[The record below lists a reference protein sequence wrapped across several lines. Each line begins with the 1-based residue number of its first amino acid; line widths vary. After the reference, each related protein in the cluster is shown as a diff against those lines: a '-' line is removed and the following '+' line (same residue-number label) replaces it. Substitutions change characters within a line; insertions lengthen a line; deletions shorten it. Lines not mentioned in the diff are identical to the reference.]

1 MTQAVLLTVNAL
13 KKYFPVEQRNWFQP
27 RESVKAIDGISFD
40 IGQGETLGLVGESGC
55 GKSTIGR
62 ILLGLLAPTAGQ
74 VCFQGQDVHALG
86 GKALRTLRKRM
97 QIIFQDPFSSLD
109 PRKTIAKIVAE
120 PFAVHGVGRWR
131 QRRSYARD
139 LLARVGLSSEALDR
153 FPHEFSGGQRQRI
166 AIARALAL
174 NPELIVCDE
183 PVSALDVSIQAQV
196 LNLLKELQRELNLTY
211 LFISHDLGVVRH
223 ISTRVAVMYL
233 GVVVEIARVTQ
244 LFATPR
250 HPYTLS
256 LLSALPVPDP
266 HARKNRIIL
275 AGDVP
280 NPIDPP
286 AGCRFHTRCFMADG
300 ICREKRP
307 RLRVLEKGHQ
317 VACHLV

>member
-1 MTQAVLLTVNAL
+1 MTEPPILTVNVL
-13 KKYFPVEQRNWFQP
+13 KKHFPVGEGWNRL
-27 RESVKAIDGISFD
+27 RRGESVKALDGVSFE
-40 IGQGETLGLVGESGC
+40 IRQGETLGLVGESGC

-62 ILLGLLAPTAGQ
+62 ILLGLLEPTAGE
-74 VCFQGQDVHALG
+74 VRFQGQNVHALR
-86 GKALRTLRKRM
+86 GKALRSLRKRM

-120 PFAVHGVGRWR
+120 PFAVHGVGRR
-131 QRRSYARD
+131 KERRSHVQN
-139 LLARVGLSSEALDR
+139 LLTRVGLTPDALDR

-174 NPELIVCDE
+174 NPDLIICDE

-196 LNLLKELQRELNLTY
+196 LNLLKELQHELNLTY

-223 ISTRVAVMYL
+223 VCTRVAVMYL
-233 GVVVEIARVTQ
+233 GVVFEIASVST

-266 HARKNRIIL
+266 HAIKNRIIL
-275 AGDVP
+275 AG
-280 NPIDPP
+280 
-286 AGCRFHTRCFMADG
+286 
-300 ICREKRP
+300 
-307 RLRVLEKGHQ
+307 
-317 VACHLV
+317 